1 MTVTYLDPTPE
12 ATTPAEPYELF
23 LNLDRRPL
31 TLGLLANAFPD
42 AANFMDAVERQL
54 TTLMPEATIR
64 RYQKPSVEPMSQEML
79 AEIARDCDGLLAA
92 WGH

>member
-1 MTVTYLDPTPE
+1 MSITYVDPAAE

-23 LNLDRRPL
+23 LDFGNQPI

-42 AANFMDAVERQL
+42 AANFTDCVEAAL
-54 TTLMPEATIR
+54 KEHVPGVTLR
-64 RYQKPSVEPMSQEML
+64 RYQKLSVDPVLPDML
-79 AEIARDCDGLLAA
+79 QDIADNCDGVVAI

>member
-12 ATTPAEPYELF
+12 IGTPAEPYELF
-23 LNLDRRPL
+23 LNLDSRPL

-42 AANFMDAVERQL
+42 AANFMDAVERQVRAL
-54 TTLMPEATIR
+54 IPDATIK
-64 RYQKPSVEPMSQEML
+64 RYQKPSVEPMSEEML